1 MFFPRRPRAR
11 LGDRLLQHPRAVRE
25 LATDVDVGDVAA
37 DRVRGDDDALEELVR
52 VVLDELAVLEGA
64 RLALV
69 GVDGEVDGLL
79 ALLGEEAPLHPGRE
93 ARAAPPAEVRRLHH
107 LDQLLGLAGRERLA
121 RRLVAA
127 VRQVHV
133 QAAEVRDIA
142 AAEEE
147 VLGH

>member
-1 MFFPRRPRAR
+1 M
-11 LGDRLLQHPRAVRE
+11 
-25 LATDVDVGDVAA
+25 
-37 DRVRGDDDALEELVR
+37 R

-93 ARAAPPAEVRRLHH
+93 ARAAPPAEVRRLYH
-107 LDQLLGLAGRERLA
+107 LDQVLGLAGRERLA

-133 QAAEVRDIA
+133 QAAELWDLPA
-142 AAEEE
+142 TEEE
-147 VLGH
+147 TLGH